1 MFHSFSNTCPI
12 VSARVNDR
20 FPMVERKDYHG
31 ETIGLTGW
39 FDQNRPCPEPQ
50 RTLGKLTFV
59 CVSRLQRYYIKKRL
73 SSVVLK
79 IGVYA
84 LTHSGLFV
92 QTKRILSFNR
102 SIGGKC
108 LLSACFF
115 EPDGFYPYIFIYMW
129 VNGFLDRVLDFLSE
143 KAISFPD
150 FSN

>member
-1 MFHSFSNTCPI
+1 MMFHSFSNTCPI
-12 VSARVNDR
+12 VLARVNDR
-20 FPMVERKDYHG
+20 FPMVERKDYHS

-73 SSVVLK
+73 SSAVLK

-92 QTKRILSFNR
+92 QKKRILSFNR
-102 SIGGKC
+102 KIGGKC

-115 EPDGFYPYIFIYMW
+115 LNRMVFTHIYLYIC
-129 VNGFLDRVLDFLSE
+129 G
-143 KAISFPD
+143 
-150 FSN
+150 

>member
-1 MFHSFSNTCPI
+1 MFHSFFNACPI

-20 FPMVERKDYHG
+20 FPMVERKDYHS

-59 CVSRLQRYYIKKRL
+59 CVSRLQRYYIKKHL
-73 SSVVLK
+73 SSAVLK

-92 QTKRILSFNR
+92 QKKGILSFNR
-102 SIGGKC
+102 EIGDKC

-115 EPDGFYPYIFIYMW
+115 MNRMVFTHIYLYIC
-129 VNGFLDRVLDFLSE
+129 G
-143 KAISFPD
+143 
-150 FSN
+150 